1 MLVGTKQRLSKCK
14 KNNIRIENVILETVE
29 VSKLLGVNIDC
40 CLTWSNHLEILA
52 NTISKK
58 LGVLKRLK
66 LFMSGDALLKVYNC
80 IKFPHFNYCCTVWSG
95 ARNSSNI
102 DRLLKLQK
110 RAARIILNVSEIT
123 TPSSILFQNLKWMP
137 INDYFV
143 YRKCILTYKV
153 LNNITPEYLNVFQYV
168 SQVSSRITRQSV
180 NTLLFVPKAKTE
192 YYRRSFVI
200 SSCNL
205 WNTMSNEM
213 RESTSLEIF
222 KTKYLNEYFN

>member
-1 MLVGTKQRLSKCK
+1 
-14 KNNIRIENVILETVE
+14 
-29 VSKLLGVNIDC
+29 
-40 CLTWSNHLEILA
+40 
-52 NTISKK
+52 
-58 LGVLKRLK
+58 
-66 LFMSGDALLKVYNC
+66 
-80 IKFPHFNYCCTVWSG
+80 
-95 ARNSSNI
+95 
-102 DRLLKLQK
+102 
-110 RAARIILNVSEIT
+110 
-123 TPSSILFQNLKWMP
+123 MP

-153 LNNITPEYLNVFQYV
+153 LNNLTPEYLNVFQYD

-180 NTLLFVPKAKTE
+180 NNLLFVPKAKTE

-205 WNTMSNEM
+205 WNNMSNEM

>member
-1 MLVGTKQRLSKCK
+1 MLVGTKQRLSKCRK
-14 KNNIRIENVILETVE
+14 LILETVE

-52 NTISKK
+52 NKISKK
-58 LGVLKRLK
+58 LGVLKCLK
-66 LFMSGDALLKVYNC
+66 PFMSGDALLKVYNC
-80 IKFPHFNYCCTVWSG
+80 IIFPHFNYCCTVWSG
-95 ARNSSNI
+95 AKHNSNI

-153 LNNITPEYLNVFQYV
+153 LNNLTPEYLNV
-168 SQVSSRITRQSV
+168 SQVNSRITRQGV
-180 NTLLFVPKAKTE
+180 NNLLFVPKAKTE

-200 SSCNL
+200 SSGNL
-205 WNTMSNEM
+205 WNNMSNEM
-213 RESTSLEIF
+213 RENTSLEIF